1 MVNKYYKK
9 KKQRKALK
17 RKKKHMKGTKIFL
30 KNKKTKSANML
41 GKDIKNLPNKKKR
54 KDITI
59 IRNIS
64 KSYLSIEEV
73 IIYLFITC
81 ELL

>member
-1 MVNKYYKK
+1 
-9 KKQRKALK
+9 
-17 RKKKHMKGTKIFL
+17 MKGTKIFL

-73 IIYLFITC
+73 ITYLFITC

>member
-1 MVNKYYKK
+1 
-9 KKQRKALK
+9 
-17 RKKKHMKGTKIFL
+17 MKGTKIFL
-30 KNKKTKSANML
+30 NKKKTKSANML

-73 IIYLFITC
+73 IIYLFIY
-81 ELL
+81 LLLVRCFEDPRTIKFIFKD

>member
-9 KKQRKALK
+9 KQ

-30 KNKKTKSANML
+30 NKKKTKSANML

-81 ELL
+81 ALL

>member
-1 MVNKYYKK
+1 
-9 KKQRKALK
+9 
-17 RKKKHMKGTKIFL
+17 MKGTKIFL
-30 KNKKTKSANML
+30 NKKKTKSANML

-64 KSYLSIEEV
+64 KRYLSIEEV
-73 IIYLFITC
+73 IIYLFIYYLC
-81 ELL
+81 VALKILGQLNLFSKIRP